1 VLGCLDELEVII
13 DQDNSVS
20 HTEPDK
26 IRTQIQR
33 HKEFQ
38 RTLGA
43 KQSAVDGV
51 TRLGRTIKDKCLPAD
66 ADAIQGMVTQL
77 KGKWGT
83 ICNKAIDR

>member
-1 VLGCLDELEVII
+1 MLSCLEDLDAII
-13 DQDNSVS
+13 DQDNSFS

-26 IRTQIQR
+26 IRTQLQK

-66 ADAIQGMVTQL
+66 ADVIQGMVSQL
-77 KGKWGT
+77 KSKWSS